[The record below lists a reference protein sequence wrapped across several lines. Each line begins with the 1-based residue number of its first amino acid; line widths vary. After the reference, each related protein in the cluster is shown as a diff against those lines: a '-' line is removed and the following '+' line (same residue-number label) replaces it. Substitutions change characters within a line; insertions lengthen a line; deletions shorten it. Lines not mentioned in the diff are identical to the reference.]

1 MGLCGPGLTVLAAA
15 PDLAYVDLAMQNQ
28 ISPTNR
34 RSPSDAG
41 VVWGILFVLVGV
53 FFLAARYAPAEVGQ
67 LGWPFFVLVPG
78 LALLFIGATVRS
90 VSGLLVPGSVVT
102 VVALIL
108 AVQSTFDVW
117 ASWSYAWAL
126 VVPGSLGLGAA
137 LMGLVR
143 HDRKQTEDGM
153 RATLVGVALFAV
165 FGVFF
170 EGVLR
175 VSGLNFGAPFDIVLP
190 VFLIAIGAAVLAFR
204 LIRPRSGGP
213 LT

>member
-1 MGLCGPGLTVLAAA
+1 MGPRGSGRTVLAAG
-15 PDLAYVDLAMQNQ
+15 PDLAYVEVAMQNQ

-34 RSPSDAG
+34 RSSSDAG
-41 VVWGILFVLVGV
+41 VVWGILLVLVGV
-53 FFLAARYAPAEVGQ
+53 FFLAARYAPTEVGQ

-102 VVALIL
+102 VVALVL
-108 AVQSTFDVW
+108 AVQNTFDVW
-117 ASWSYAWAL
+117 ASWTYAWAL

-137 LMGLVR
+137 LLGMVR

-153 RATLVGVALFAV
+153 RAMLVGVALFAV

-170 EGVLR
+170 EGILR
-175 VSGLNFGAPFDIVLP
+175 VSGLSFGAPFDIVLP
-190 VFLIAIGAAVLAFR
+190 VFLIAIGAALMAFR

>member
-1 MGLCGPGLTVLAAA
+1 MGPRGPGLTVLAAG
-15 PDLAYVDLAMQNQ
+15 PDLAYVEVAMQNQ
-28 ISPTNR
+28 ITPTNR

-41 VVWGILFVLVGV
+41 VVWGILLVFAGI
-53 FFLAARYAPAEVGQ
+53 FFLAVRYAPSNVGQ
-67 LGWPFFVLVPG
+67 FGWPFFVLVSG
-78 LALLFIGATVRS
+78 LVLILIGATVKN
-90 VSGLLVPGSVVT
+90 VSGLLVPGAVVT

-108 AVQSTFDVW
+108 AVQNTFGLW

-126 VVPGSLGLGAA
+126 VAPGSFGLGAA
-137 LMGLVR
+137 LLGLAR
-143 HDRKQTEDGM
+143 HDHKQTEDGF
-153 RATLVGVALFAV
+153 RAMLVGVAMFFV

-170 EGVLR
+170 EGILH

-190 VFLIAIGAAVLAFR
+190 VFLIAIGATLMALR